1 MQNHIKGV
9 HACGMALL
17 AESATG
23 GVFGMNL
30 PDEAL
35 PLLKNMSIDYVRVA
49 KGDLRGVATLTEVCQ
64 EFEHKLCVPRNF
76 AECSS
81 AH

>member
-1 MQNHIKGV
+1 
-9 HACGMALL
+9 
-17 AESATG
+17 
-23 GVFGMNL
+23 MNL